1 MNSPTVPGDG
11 MDQSFSAKVI
21 RDVFSNIGAKLGL
34 VWIVIMIIS
43 AVFAPIIS
51 NSHPF
56 LMVVDGT
63 FSSPMATHLTWID
76 VALLSSFFSGILIW
90 LSLKRLE
97 GWKRICLIILASILI
112 SLVSSLSVSSPK
124 AVIYD
129 QYREGLSSGEIESAY
144 FAPIPY
150 SPTDRLRDDPS
161 PLKAPSAKHFLGTDE
176 DGADVLS
183 RMIYGS
189 RIALGIGLV
198 ATFTSLI
205 IGVLYGGVMGFY
217 SGWVDIIMMRFLEIF
232 ESIPSLFLILTVVA
246 FFGRNIYLIMLI
258 IGLTGWPGYA
268 RFLRAEFLKLRQ
280 QDFVQAAEA
289 SGLSL
294 GSILFR
300 HMLPNGIA
308 PLLVLSSFGMA
319 SAILVEATLSFLGLG
334 AIDQPSWAAMLNQA
348 VGPGGS
354 IAIWM
359 ATFPGLAIF
368 LTLFAYTL
376 IGEALRDAIDPRLQQ
391 QPN

>member
-56 LMVVDGT
+56 LMAVDGT
-63 FSSPMATHLTWID
+63 FSSPMAMHLTWID

-90 LSLKRLE
+90 LSFKRVE

-161 PLKAPSAKHFLGTDE
+161 PLKAPSTKHLLGTDE

>member
-1 MNSPTVPGDG
+1 MNSPTVPEDG

-63 FSSPMATHLTWID
+63 LSSPMATHLTWID

-90 LSLKRLE
+90 LSFKRVE

>member
-1 MNSPTVPGDG
+1 MNEYAGEVGTKELSYGARV
-11 MDQSFSAKVI
+11 AKEVLLS
-21 RDVFSNIGAKLGL
+21 RGAKAGIAWLIAL
-34 VWIVIMIIS
+34 ILA
-43 AVFAPIIS
+43 AVFAPLIA
-51 NSHPF
+51 NTHPYI
-56 LMVVDGT
+56 MVVAGEY
-63 FSSPMATHLTWID
+63 SSPLFKHLSWVD
-76 VALLSSFFSGILIW
+76 LALLSTFLVASFIWMFLTMLAASRRIL
-90 LSLKRLE
+90 
-97 GWKRICLIILASILI
+97 LIII
-112 SLVSSLSVSSPK
+112 SSLLITLLCSVFVTNPR
-124 AVIYD
+124 AVVYD
-129 QYREGLSSGEIESAY
+129 QYRQGIEVGEIDVAF

-150 SPTDRLRDDPS
+150 SPTDRSRDDPVPLQS
-161 PLKAPSAKHFLGTDE
+161 PDLTHLLGTDE

-183 RMIYGS
+183 RMIHGS
-189 RIALGIGLV
+189 RIALGIGVV
-198 ATFTSLI
+198 ATVTSLLLGI
-205 IGVLYGGVMGFY
+205 LYGGVMGFFA
-217 SGWVDIIMMRFLEIF
+217 GWVDIFMMRFLEIF

-289 SGLSL
+289 SGLPL
-294 GSILFR
+294 RSILFR

-319 SAILVEATLSFLGLG
+319 SAILIEATLSFLGLG

-359 ATFPGLAIF
+359 ATFPGIAIF

>member
-1 MNSPTVPGDG
+1 MNSPTVPGDD

-21 RDVFSNIGAKLGL
+21 RDVFSNVGAKLGL
-34 VWIVIMIIS
+34 VWIAIMIVS

-56 LMVVDGT
+56 LMAVDGT
-63 FSSPMATHLTWID
+63 FSSPMVAHLTWID

-90 LSLKRLE
+90 LSFKRVD

-161 PLKAPSAKHFLGTDE
+161 PLKAPSTKHLLGTDE

>member
-1 MNSPTVPGDG
+1 MNSPTVPEDG

-56 LMVVDGT
+56 LMAVDGT
-63 FSSPMATHLTWID
+63 FFSPMATHLTWID
-76 VALLSSFFSGILIW
+76 VALLSSFFSSILIW

-112 SLVSSLSVSSPK
+112 TLVSSLSVSSPK

-161 PLKAPSAKHFLGTDE
+161 PLKAPSTKHLLGTDE

>member
-1 MNSPTVPGDG
+1 MNSPTVPGDD

-21 RDVFSNIGAKLGL
+21 RDVFSNVGAKLGL
-34 VWIVIMIIS
+34 VWIVIMIVS

-56 LMVVDGT
+56 LMAVDGT
-63 FSSPMATHLTWID
+63 FSSPMVAHLTWID

-90 LSLKRLE
+90 LSFKRVD

-161 PLKAPSAKHFLGTDE
+161 PLKAPSTKHLLGTDE

>member
-1 MNSPTVPGDG
+1 MNSPTVPGEDMG
-11 MDQSFSAKVI
+11 QSFSAKVI
-21 RDVFSNIGAKLGL
+21 RDVFSNVGAKLGL
-34 VWIVIMIIS
+34 VWIAIMIVS
-43 AVFAPIIS
+43 AVFAPVIS

-56 LMVVDGT
+56 LMAVDGT
-63 FSSPMATHLTWID
+63 FSSPMVAHLTWID

-90 LSLKRLE
+90 LSFKRVD

-161 PLKAPSAKHFLGTDE
+161 PLKAPSTKHLLGTDE

-183 RMIYGS
+183 RLIYGS

>member
-34 VWIVIMIIS
+34 VWIVIMIIG

-63 FSSPMATHLTWID
+63 FSSPMITHLTWID

-90 LSLKRLE
+90 LSFKRVE

>member
-1 MNSPTVPGDG
+1 MNSPAVPGDG

-56 LMVVDGT
+56 LMAVDGT
-63 FSSPMATHLTWID
+63 FSSPMVTHLTWID

-90 LSLKRLE
+90 LSFKRVE

-161 PLKAPSAKHFLGTDE
+161 PLKAPSTKHLLGTDE

>member
-1 MNSPTVPGDG
+1 MNSPTVPGDD

-21 RDVFSNIGAKLGL
+21 RDVFSNVGAKLGL
-34 VWIVIMIIS
+34 VWIAIMIVS

-56 LMVVDGT
+56 LMAVDGT
-63 FSSPMATHLTWID
+63 FSSPMVVHLTWID

-90 LSLKRLE
+90 LSFKRVD

-161 PLKAPSAKHFLGTDE
+161 PLKAPSTKHLLGTDE

-319 SAILVEATLSFLGLG
+319 SAILIEATLSFLGLG

-359 ATFPGLAIF
+359 ATFPGIAIF

>member
-1 MNSPTVPGDG
+1 MNSPTVPEDG

-90 LSLKRLE
+90 LSFKRVE

-161 PLKAPSAKHFLGTDE
+161 PLKAPSAKHYLGTDE

>member
-1 MNSPTVPGDG
+1 MNSPTVPGDD

-34 VWIVIMIIS
+34 VWIVIMIVS

-56 LMVVDGT
+56 LMMVDGT
-63 FSSPMATHLTWID
+63 FSSPMVAHLTWID

-90 LSLKRLE
+90 LSFKRVD

-124 AVIYD
+124 AIIYD

-161 PLKAPSAKHFLGTDE
+161 PLKAPSTKHLLGTDE

>member
-90 LSLKRLE
+90 LSLKRVE

-112 SLVSSLSVSSPK
+112 SFVSSFSVSSPK

>member
-1 MNSPTVPGDG
+1 MNSPTVPGDD

-21 RDVFSNIGAKLGL
+21 RDVFSNVGAKLGL
-34 VWIVIMIIS
+34 VWIAIMIVS

-56 LMVVDGT
+56 LMAVDGT
-63 FSSPMATHLTWID
+63 FFSPMATHLTWID
-76 VALLSSFFSGILIW
+76 VALLSSFFSSILIW

-97 GWKRICLIILASILI
+97 GWKRICLIILVSILI

-161 PLKAPSAKHFLGTDE
+161 PLKAPSTKHFLGTDE

-376 IGEALRDAIDPRLQQ
+376 IGEALRDAIDPRLQR

>member
-1 MNSPTVPGDG
+1 MNSPTVHGDG

-90 LSLKRLE
+90 LSFKRVE

-112 SLVSSLSVSSPK
+112 SFVSSLSVSSPK

-161 PLKAPSAKHFLGTDE
+161 PLKAPSTKHFLGTDE

>member
-1 MNSPTVPGDG
+1 MNSPTVPEDG

-161 PLKAPSAKHFLGTDE
+161 PLKAPSTKHFLGTDE

>member
-1 MNSPTVPGDG
+1 MNSPTVPEDG

-90 LSLKRLE
+90 LSLKRVE

>member
-63 FSSPMATHLTWID
+63 LSSPMATHLTWID

-90 LSLKRLE
+90 LSLKRVE
-97 GWKRICLIILASILI
+97 GWKRICLIILVSILI

-161 PLKAPSAKHFLGTDE
+161 PLKAPSTKHFLGTDE

>member
-1 MNSPTVPGDG
+1 MNSPTVPEDG

-90 LSLKRLE
+90 LSFKRLE

-112 SLVSSLSVSSPK
+112 SFVSSLSVSSPK

-161 PLKAPSAKHFLGTDE
+161 PLKAPSTKHFLGTDE

>member
-1 MNSPTVPGDG
+1 MNSPTVPLDG

-34 VWIVIMIIS
+34 VWIVIMIIT

-56 LMVVDGT
+56 LMAVDGT

-90 LSLKRLE
+90 VSFKRVE
-97 GWKRICLIILASILI
+97 GGKRICLIVLTSILI

-129 QYREGLSSGEIESAY
+129 QYREGLSSGEIQSAY

-161 PLKAPSAKHFLGTDE
+161 PLKAPSTKHLLGTDE

>member
-21 RDVFSNIGAKLGL
+21 RDVFSNVGAKLGL

-56 LMVVDGT
+56 LMAVDGT
-63 FSSPMATHLTWID
+63 FSSPMVAHLTWID

-90 LSLKRLE
+90 LSFKRVD
-97 GWKRICLIILASILI
+97 GWKRICLIILAGILI

-150 SPTDRLRDDPS
+150 SPTDRLRDDPC
-161 PLKAPSAKHFLGTDE
+161 PLKAPSTKHLLGTDE

>member
-56 LMVVDGT
+56 LMAVDGT
-63 FSSPMATHLTWID
+63 FSSPMVAHLTWID

-90 LSLKRLE
+90 LSFKRVD

-161 PLKAPSAKHFLGTDE
+161 PLKAPSTKHLLGTDE

>member
-1 MNSPTVPGDG
+1 M
-11 MDQSFSAKVI
+11 
-21 RDVFSNIGAKLGL
+21 
-34 VWIVIMIIS
+34 
-43 AVFAPIIS
+43 
-51 NSHPF
+51 
-56 LMVVDGT
+56 
-63 FSSPMATHLTWID
+63 
-76 VALLSSFFSGILIW
+76 
-90 LSLKRLE
+90 
-97 GWKRICLIILASILI
+97 ASILI

-161 PLKAPSAKHFLGTDE
+161 PLKAPSTKHLLGTDE

-198 ATFTSLI
+198 ATFTSLV

>member
-1 MNSPTVPGDG
+1 MNSPTVPEDG

-56 LMVVDGT
+56 LMAVDGT
-63 FSSPMATHLTWID
+63 FFSPMATHLTWID

-90 LSLKRLE
+90 LSFKRVE
-97 GWKRICLIILASILI
+97 GWKRICLIILVSILI

-161 PLKAPSAKHFLGTDE
+161 PLKAPSTKHLLGTDE

-217 SGWVDIIMMRFLEIF
+217 SGWLDIIMMRFLEIF

>member
-1 MNSPTVPGDG
+1 MNSPTVPGDD

-21 RDVFSNIGAKLGL
+21 RDVFSNVGAKLGL
-34 VWIVIMIIS
+34 VWIVIMIVS

-56 LMVVDGT
+56 LMAVDGT
-63 FSSPMATHLTWID
+63 FSSPMVAHLTWID
-76 VALLSSFFSGILIW
+76 VALFSSFFSGILIW
-90 LSLKRLE
+90 LSFKRVD

-124 AVIYD
+124 AIIYD

-161 PLKAPSAKHFLGTDE
+161 PLKAPSTKHLLGTDE

-205 IGVLYGGVMGFY
+205 IGVLYGVVRGFY

>member
-1 MNSPTVPGDG
+1 MNSPTVPEDG

-161 PLKAPSAKHFLGTDE
+161 PLKAPSTKHLLGTDE

>member
-1 MNSPTVPGDG
+1 MNKSEAPRVDA
-11 MDQSFSAKVI
+11 DQSFSAKVI
-21 RDVFSNIGAKLGL
+21 RDVFSNLGAKLGL

-56 LMVVDGT
+56 LMVVDGA
-63 FSSPMATHLTWID
+63 FSSPMLRHLTWID
-76 VALLSSFFSGILIW
+76 VALLLSFFSGILIW
-90 LSLKRLE
+90 LGFKGVDR
-97 GWKRICLIILASILI
+97 WKRICLIILSSLLI
-112 SLVSSLSVSSPK
+112 SLVSSLSVSSPR

-161 PLKAPSAKHFLGTDE
+161 PLKAPSTKHLLGTDE

-217 SGWVDIIMMRFLEIF
+217 SGWVDILMMRFLEIF

-294 GSILFR
+294 SSILFR

>member
-1 MNSPTVPGDG
+1 MNSPTVPEDG

-56 LMVVDGT
+56 LMAVDGT

>member
-1 MNSPTVPGDG
+1 MNSPTVPGDS

-21 RDVFSNIGAKLGL
+21 RDVFSNVGAKLGL

-63 FSSPMATHLTWID
+63 LSSPMATHLTWID

-90 LSLKRLE
+90 LSLKRVE

>member
-90 LSLKRLE
+90 LSLKRVE
-97 GWKRICLIILASILI
+97 GWKRICLIILVSILI

>member
-21 RDVFSNIGAKLGL
+21 RDVFSNVGAKLGL

-56 LMVVDGT
+56 LMAVDGT
-63 FSSPMATHLTWID
+63 FSSPMVAHLTWID

-90 LSLKRLE
+90 LSFKRVD

-161 PLKAPSAKHFLGTDE
+161 PLKAPSTKHLLGTDE

>member
-1 MNSPTVPGDG
+1 MNSPTVPEDG

-63 FSSPMATHLTWID
+63 FSSPMATHLTWVD

-90 LSLKRLE
+90 LSFKRVE

-112 SLVSSLSVSSPK
+112 SLVSSLSVLSPK

-161 PLKAPSAKHFLGTDE
+161 PLKAPSANHFLGTDE

>member
-1 MNSPTVPGDG
+1 MNSPTVPEDG

-21 RDVFSNIGAKLGL
+21 RDVFSNVGAKLGL

-90 LSLKRLE
+90 LSFKRVE

>member
-1 MNSPTVPGDG
+1 MNSPTVPEDG

-56 LMVVDGT
+56 LLVVDGT

>member
-1 MNSPTVPGDG
+1 MNSPTVPEDG

-63 FSSPMATHLTWID
+63 LSSPMATHLTWID

-90 LSLKRLE
+90 LSFKRVE

-161 PLKAPSAKHFLGTDE
+161 PLKAPSTKHFLGTDE

>member
-1 MNSPTVPGDG
+1 MNSPMVPEDG

-56 LMVVDGT
+56 LMAVDGT

-76 VALLSSFFSGILIW
+76 VALLLSFFGGILIW
-90 LSLKRLE
+90 LSFKRVE

>member
-1 MNSPTVPGDG
+1 MNSPTVPGDS

-63 FSSPMATHLTWID
+63 LSSPMATHLTWID

-90 LSLKRLE
+90 LSLKRVE
-97 GWKRICLIILASILI
+97 GWKRICLIILVSILI

-161 PLKAPSAKHFLGTDE
+161 PLKAPSTKHFLGTDE

>member
-1 MNSPTVPGDG
+1 MNSPTVPGDD

-21 RDVFSNIGAKLGL
+21 RDVFSNVGAKLGL
-34 VWIVIMIIS
+34 VWIVIMIVS

-56 LMVVDGT
+56 LLVVDGT

-90 LSLKRLE
+90 LSFKRVE

-161 PLKAPSAKHFLGTDE
+161 PLKAPSTKHFLGTDE
-176 DGADVLS
+176 DGAEVLS

-359 ATFPGLAIF
+359 ATFPGIAIF

>member
-1 MNSPTVPGDG
+1 MNSPTVPEDG

-63 FSSPMATHLTWID
+63 LSSPMATHLTWID

-90 LSLKRLE
+90 LSLKRVE
-97 GWKRICLIILASILI
+97 GWKRICLIILVSILI

>member
-1 MNSPTVPGDG
+1 MNSPTVPEDG

-51 NSHPF
+51 NSHPY
-56 LMVVDGT
+56 LMAVDGT

-76 VALLSSFFSGILIW
+76 IALLSSFFSGILIW
-90 LSLKRLE
+90 LSFKRLE

-112 SLVSSLSVSSPK
+112 SFVSSLSVSSPK